1 MTPHNPFI
9 KFRGS
14 PANPDSLG
22 FLRRASH
29 SLVTSAGWSYDGDE
43 GVYFP
48 AKPEVVTEEH
58 KQMEA
63 MQPLTEFIA
72 HLERVIK

>member
-1 MTPHNPFI
+1 MKI
-9 KFRGS
+9 R
-14 PANPDSLG
+14 PAALSERLG
-22 FLRRASH
+22 MSAEASH